1 MSKINIVDSIMG
13 SGKTSWAIE
22 LMKNDKENNYIYIT
36 PYLSEVQRIKQSVDN
51 KRFYEPLNYG
61 NGKLDSLHDLIIK
74 NKNIASTHALFK
86 MATDETKELLK
97 ANSYILILDEVM
109 NVLEEVNLKKDDLRL
124 LLDNDMIRI
133 DKDNNNMVLWNE
145 EKIEIDT
152 QYNRLKNMCLNK
164 NVFMVN
170 NVLLMWTF
178 PIDVFNS
185 FKEVYVLTYL
195 FKGQIQRYYY
205 DLYEIDYKYYSVGV
219 VNNKYELID
228 YISEY
233 DMSKIRENI
242 NILNNDKIN
251 NIGDNDYSL
260 SKSWYI
266 KDKNKLLITQLKN
279 NINNYFRNKIK
290 GKAVDNMWTTYKEF
304 KGKLSGKGYTKGFV
318 SLNCRATNDY
328 CNKVNLAYC
337 TNIFLNPIIKQFFID
352 RKVKVNE
359 DIYALSELIQWIWRS
374 RIRRGEAINIY
385 IPSLRMRTLLLN
397 WLNNTCK

>member
-22 LMKNDKENNYIYIT
+22 RMKNDNDNNYIYIT
-36 PYLSEVQRIKQSVDN
+36 PYLTEVQRIKQSIDN

-86 MATDETKELLK
+86 MATDQTKELLN

-109 NVLEEVNLKKDDLRL
+109 DVLEEVNLKKDDLKL

-145 EKIEIDT
+145 DKIEIDT
-152 QYNRLKNMCLNK
+152 QYNHLKNMCLNK
-164 NVFMVN
+164 NVFMIN

-178 PIDVFNS
+178 PIDVFNN

-205 DLYEIDYKYYSVGV
+205 DLYKIDYEYYSVGL
-219 VNNKYELID
+219 VNNEYKLID
-228 YISEY
+228 YISKY
-233 DMSKIRENI
+233 DMTKIKNNI
-242 NILNNDKIN
+242 NILINDKIN

-260 SKSWYI
+260 SKSWYM

-279 NINNYFRNKIK
+279 NINNYFRNKLK
-290 GKAVDNMWTTYKEF
+290 SKAIDNMWTTYKEF

-352 RKVKVNE
+352 RKVNVNE

-374 RIRRGEAINIY
+374 RIRRGEDINLY
-385 IPSLRMRTLLLN
+385 IPSLRMRALLLR
-397 WLNNTCK
+397 WLDNNIA

>member
-22 LMKNDKENNYIYIT
+22 QMKNDKENNYIYIT
-36 PYLSEVQRIKQSVDN
+36 PYLSEVQRIKQNIDN

-97 ANSYILILDEVM
+97 ANSYVLILDEVM

-145 EKIEIDT
+145 DKIEIDT

-205 DLYEIDYKYYSVGV
+205 DLYKIDYEYYSVGL
-219 VNNKYELID
+219 VNNKYELIN

-242 NILNNDKIN
+242 NILTNDKIN

-260 SKSWYI
+260 SKSWYT
-266 KDKNKLLITQLKN
+266 KDKNKLLVTQLKN

-352 RKVKVNE
+352 RKVNVNE

-374 RIRRGEAINIY
+374 RIRRGEDINLY

-397 WLNNTCK
+397 WLNNK